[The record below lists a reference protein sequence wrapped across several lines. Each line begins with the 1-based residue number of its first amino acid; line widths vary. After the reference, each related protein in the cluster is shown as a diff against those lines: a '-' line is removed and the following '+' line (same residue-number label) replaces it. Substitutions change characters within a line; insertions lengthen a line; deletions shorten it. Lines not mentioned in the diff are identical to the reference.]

1 MIIQCACK
9 PRLRAQRSA
18 FSHGR
23 GDHQQITLSHI
34 LLLLLLL
41 AVKFLANINH
51 NNFLLSIIYCFDF
64 SEKILQAMFKD
75 IPKKEIAATFASVG
89 DVNRAAELLLLKKC
103 KILISFCHS
112 SGTYQIQGGRFLAVK
127 GLASFLLFLYMTWY
141 CFLSILT
148 FKPIQWLLHS
158 STPTDI

>member
-1 MIIQCACK
+1 MLI
-9 PRLRAQRSA
+9 
-18 FSHGR
+18 
-23 GDHQQITLSHI
+23 
-34 LLLLLLL
+34 
-41 AVKFLANINH
+41 AVKFLANIDH
-51 NNFLLSIIYCFDF
+51 NFLLSIIYCIDF

-75 IPKKEIAATFASVG
+75 IPKKKIAATFASVG

-112 SGTYQIQGGRFLAVK
+112 SGTYQIQGGQFLAFK
-127 GLASFLLFLYMTWY
+127 DLASFLLLLYMTRY

-148 FKPIQWLLHS
+148 FKPIQWLLHQ